1 MITIIKTKDNVA
13 NAGWQ
18 YAEIEVTADG
28 DTCRMV
34 VSTPT
39 LTGAELQAYCDAR
52 EEEYKLAALKAM
64 YQDAYF
70 EDSAGKT
77 DLEKFESWIQSGH
90 TNPVVK
96 DVKDTEKEYPE
107 GIIKKVAWV
116 DMFGEST
123 EIEKLASRVK
133 ILETSLSAAPIATE
147 K

>member
-13 NAGWQ
+13 NAGLQ

-39 LTGAELQAYCDAR
+39 LSGAKLQAYCDAR
-52 EEEYKLAALKAM
+52 KANINWQYLKAM
-64 YQDAYF
+64 YPDAYF
-70 EDSAGKT
+70 EESDGKT
-77 DLEKFESWIQSGH
+77 DLEKFESWIKGGH

-96 DVKDTEKEYPE
+96 DTKDTDKEYPE
-107 GIIKKVAWV
+107 GLIGKVSWV
-116 DMFGEST
+116 SMV
-123 EIEKLASRVK
+123 KASVEERVDA
-133 ILETSLSAAPIATE
+133 LENKTAELEAVALV

>member
-1 MITIIKTKDNVA
+1 MTIIKTRNNVG
-13 NAGWQ
+13 NAGLQ
-18 YAEIEVTADG
+18 YAEIELTADG
-28 DTCRMV
+28 DTCTLV

-39 LTGAELQAYCDAR
+39 LEGAELQTYCDAR
-52 EEEYKLAALKAM
+52 EEEYKLAALNAM

-70 EDSAGKT
+70 EESDGKT
-77 DLEKFESWIQSGH
+77 DLEKFEKWVADGH
-90 TNPVVK
+90 TNPAVNAVK
-96 DVKDTEKEYPE
+96 DAEKKYPE

-133 ILETSLSAAPIATE
+133 ILETSLSAVAKPVAT

>member
-13 NAGWQ
+13 NAGLQ

-39 LTGAELQAYCDAR
+39 LSGAKLQAYCDAR
-52 EEEYKLAALKAM
+52 EGEYRLAVLGAM
-64 YQDAYF
+64 YPGAYF
-70 EDSAGKT
+70 GESAGKT
-77 DLEKFESWIQSGH
+77 DLEKFESWIKGGH

-96 DVKDTEKEYPE
+96 DTKDTEKEYPE
-107 GIIKKVAWV
+107 GVVKKAAWA

-123 EIEKLASRVK
+123 GIEKLVDRVLK
-133 ILETSLSAAPIATE
+133 LEAENVAE
-147 K
+147 KK